1 MWNDCAF
8 KSEPQKMIF
17 TPVFLHTTHRPSQ
30 DANSHAYLEAP
41 GLGVPGESPVFP
53 SCCHVPPPTFFLL
66 PRPGFVSPLCPTMNP
81 DSLVCLRDYLS
92 SQYVFECWGRVGKE
106 MAWKTFLVF
115 RSGDKGKY
123 RTLLWALRTKFF
135 KRLII
140 VSLFSVKTLF

>member
-1 MWNDCAF
+1 MTVHSN
-8 KSEPQKMIF
+8 
-17 TPVFLHTTHRPSQ
+17 L
-30 DANSHAYLEAP
+30 SHKRWSSLP
-41 GLGVPGESPVFP
+41 FF
-53 SCCHVPPPTFFLL
+53 CTPPTDLPRMLTHMFILRPRALGSLVKAQCFLAVAMHPHPTFLLL

-81 DSLVCLRDYLS
+81 DNLVCLRDCLS

-135 KRLII
+135 KQLI
-140 VSLFSVKTLF
+140 VSLFSVKILF